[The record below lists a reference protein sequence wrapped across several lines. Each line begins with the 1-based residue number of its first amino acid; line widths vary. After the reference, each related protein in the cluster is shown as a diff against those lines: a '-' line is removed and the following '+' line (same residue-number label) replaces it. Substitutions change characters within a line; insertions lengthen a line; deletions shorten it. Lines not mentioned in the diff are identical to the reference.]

1 MSGMTKTPKLHA
13 KPSLMAA
20 VVVYYGSLIAGEPI
34 DLNESENVFHELG
47 VNVDVLRRYI
57 NLHNKEIK
65 ESGCPSEIVSLL
77 TQTPKLKDPGIRRK
91 IEMKIRDMPDVKCQR
106 CGHQWKSRSR
116 YGSPV
121 TRCHKCNARVDV
133 REKIAEALK

>member
-1 MSGMTKTPKLHA
+1 MPGMTKTSKLHA
-13 KPSLMAA
+13 KPNLMAA

-34 DLNESENVFHELG
+34 DLNKTENVFHELG

-77 TQTPKLKDPGIRRK
+77 TQAPKLKDPGIRRK
-91 IEMKIRDMPDVKCQR
+91 TEMKIKDMPNVKCPR

-116 YGSPV
+116 YGNPT

-133 REKIAEALK
+133 REKIVEILK

>member
-1 MSGMTKTPKLHA
+1 MPGMTKTPKVHA

-20 VVVYYGSLIAGEPI
+20 VAVYYGSLIAGEPI
-34 DLNESENVFHELG
+34 DLNKSESVFHELG

-77 TQTPKLKDPGIRRK
+77 TQPPKLKDPGIRRK
-91 IEMKIRDMPDVKCQR
+91 IEMKIKDVPNVKCPR

-116 YGSPV
+116 YGNPT

-133 REKIAEALK
+133 REKIAEALI